1 MDIQKTMQEI
11 DNYFLNASESIAV
24 AESVT
29 SGSLQLNF
37 SQMENAS
44 RFYYGGI
51 TTYNLKQKIRLL
63 KIDPEEGKRT
73 NCVSKHLTE
82 TMALNVQ
89 QLFQSDWAMAITGYA
104 TPVKESGFTLYA
116 YYAIC
121 HKKVLLLSDK
131 IDGVAGDDAKAVQD
145 FYSGHLL
152 KELLKL
158 L

>member
-1 MDIQKTMQEI
+1 MNIQKTMQEI
-11 DNYFLNASESIAV
+11 DNYFLNANESIAV

-29 SGSLQLNF
+29 SGNLQLYF

-44 RFYYGGI
+44 RFYYGGM
-51 TTYNLKQKIRLL
+51 TTYNLNQKIRLL
-63 KIDPEEGKRT
+63 KIDPEEGRRT
-73 NCVSKHLTE
+73 NCVSKHLTG

-104 TPVKESGFTLYA
+104 TPVKASGFALYA

-121 HKKVLLLSDK
+121 HKNVLLLSDRVN
-131 IDGVAGDDAKAVQD
+131 GNVGDEAQAVQD
-145 FYSGHLL
+145 FYSVHLL
-152 KELLKL
+152 GALLKL